1 MTATINLTP
10 TALLESIDNQARR
23 QVYEER
29 DDQDFFLAHRVEDE
43 QIRRRILIERAIIR
57 RAAMDL
63 LAAGF
68 TLRIH
73 DGEDWATERTT
84 DLAIVMDAL
93 MSTDEDRL
101 AVLAPDTRPEGER
114 APSGCVRRGTI
125 LLVYGNDGYDVI
137 ADNSTTM
144 EEHLEKA
151 STLADALCDAMH
163 PA

>member
-1 MTATINLTP
+1 KALHDRAIATQRSTNMTATINLTP

-29 DDQDFFLAHRVEDE
+29 DDQDFFLAHRVKDE

-84 DLAIVMDAL
+84 DL
-93 MSTDEDRL
+93 
-101 AVLAPDTRPEGER
+101 
-114 APSGCVRRGTI
+114 
-125 LLVYGNDGYDVI
+125 
-137 ADNSTTM
+137 
-144 EEHLEKA
+144 
-151 STLADALCDAMH
+151 
-163 PA
+163 